1 MVQMELFEGLVPLQQ
16 YLHVWTEAERA
27 RAIKKP
33 GCEARAKDRSD
44 PVREDGE
51 RDAHIQA
58 ASLSAGSAESSGHTS
73 RQLVRKC

>member
-16 YLHVWTEAERA
+16 YLHVWSEAERA

-51 RDAHIQA
+51 RDWRIRQPV
-58 ASLSAGSAESSGHTS
+58 SGRSCADTPNPH
-73 RQLVRKC
+73 QGEGLRK